1 MGQGPGLDCELRR
14 WRRGAGEKDGEV
26 ERDEG
31 REDGWRGGRWAVRL
45 GSDGEAG
52 YPPPPRRVHQA
63 VEGAL
68 AAAIHRASLV
78 RLLPSA
84 LGWDV
89 LALGG
94 VAADAETVLP
104 AQSLGEHGASGSP
117 GSRRNRLVLE
127 LASQSSLSL
136 PDPTPR
142 SLLMVYDSTHNK
154 YFSRGGGSVNAVTG
168 SELLVVVRFFS

>member
-1 MGQGPGLDCELRR
+1 M
-14 WRRGAGEKDGEV
+14 

-52 YPPPPRRVHQA
+52 YPPPPRRVQRA

-68 AAAIHRASLV
+68 AAAFHRANLV
-78 RLLPSA
+78 RILPSA
-84 LGWDV
+84 FGWDV

-94 VAADAETVLP
+94 VAADAATVLRAVP
-104 AQSLGEHGASGSP
+104 RRARGFGLAGLPEEQAGAGTCF
-117 GSRRNRLVLE
+117 
-127 LASQSSLSL
+127 AALSL

-142 SLLMVYDSTHNK
+142 SLLKVYIYTHLCI
-154 YFSRGGGSVNAVTG
+154 FVGAGGA
-168 SELLVVVRFFS
+168 

>member
-1 MGQGPGLDCELRR
+1 M
-14 WRRGAGEKDGEV
+14 

-31 REDGWRGGRWAVRL
+31 REDGWRGGRWAVRP

-52 YPPPPRRVHQA
+52 YPPPLRPVQQE

-68 AAAIHRASLV
+68 EAAIHRASLV

-94 VAADAETVLP
+94 VAADTAPVQP
-104 AQSLGEHGASGSP
+104 AQFLREHGASGSP
-117 GSRRNRLVLE
+117 GSRRSRLVFE
-127 LASQSSLSL
+127 LASQLSLSL
-136 PDPTPR
+136 SPPDLTPR
-142 SLLMVYDSTHNK
+142 SH
-154 YFSRGGGSVNAVTG
+154 
-168 SELLVVVRFFS
+168 LVAYIYIHVFL